1 MARISSYPRDL
12 NIVDADS
19 WIGTSVPG
27 LQTRNFT
34 ASAVA
39 NYLNLNAK
47 VNIGIIGVSPDSS
60 PERVKKYNDTSE
72 KDNKML

>member
-1 MARISSYPRDL
+1 MIKQQSKKENS
-12 NIVDADS
+12 
-19 WIGTSVPG
+19 TS
-27 LQTRNFT
+27 
-34 ASAVA
+34 A
-39 NYLNLNAK
+39 NKSDNGKSQYTNAIEEKQNRFSNLTDDNAK